1 MEFHGKLM
9 HHVMENDGKKFEHVF
24 SIHDGILFHGI
35 PWKNKTFHHFP
46 WKKLNFPSSSD
57 GKNRTAWKI

>member
-35 PWKNKTFHHFP
+35 PWKK
-46 WKKLNFPSSSD
+46 
-57 GKNRTAWKI
+57 